1 MSHGLSLGSPCP
13 LVLKIGDLMSQF
25 RSRWRGVA
33 LCLVTAMALLAALVG
48 PASATQSLDVANR
61 TSLTLDGDAHWW
73 QQGAQDHY
81 KMVSYNGYQYTVYW
95 DAADGSGNV
104 YLKITRRRL
113 SDDNL
118 QTITFNNASGKL
130 ADPQDPHDTTVLGM
144 SPIDGRLHVQW
155 ADHSGPIHYAISSS
169 GCLTQATFS
178 SCTFTWQHQTSNT
191 GQEAD
196 VTYPMYVNNK
206 AGDLYCGFRSGNGN
220 ASTWVWHG
228 YNNNGTWS
236 DLGNVLDGTT
246 GSGSYDV
253 DGAAGLNLGW
263 NPATTRGAYVD
274 AVAFDSNDRLHLMWT
289 WRENVTNAAVDP
301 FFEQHD
307 VYYAYSD
314 DYGLTWKDN
323 GGTTVGTHNSDPIV
337 VGDTSTLAV
346 SLGLGWYRP
355 NDARMVIDRD
365 NQPHVILPTSDTNT
379 LDRPVAR
386 LRSTHVWRTTDG
398 VWHQQFVEPTGDA
411 QQSVS
416 IGDLTFD
423 RANNAYYIYPRNRIG
438 WYPWNDD
445 AHHPTYNVDF
455 PADHFTIDGTNGY
468 LVMSPTTAL
477 SQIDTTDY
485 VNVPIGTGS
494 SDNRDVVIRVKNT
507 TDATDGYVY
516 FYTDAH
522 PVWVA
527 GMWRSMT
534 VPNDGLFHTI
544 TVPMQGAT
552 NWSGTLRQLEMLPSS
567 SATAGS
573 GTWTVDYIRVENDAT
588 TIAKSW
594 DFTTGIQLYA
604 AEADGTTN
612 WASWDI
618 YDIAPGAS
626 LSWYDAISFDI
637 DQARYNTDKKIDFPV
652 LEQGAPGTESMKSYE
667 YSIIGD
673 GVAKTWGFGADA
685 IGWNAPKDVSGFGW
699 TSDSGRGTISGTITN
714 NDSELQSA
722 NNLHTPIGTGSTL
735 SIRMKNSTATG
746 QTLSV
751 CWAVDGQQTYS
762 SPSRCVQNISVT
774 ADGAY
779 HIYNISTSAW
789 GSWAGHELTRL
800 RIDPSDGSTITSG
813 TFNIDY
819 VRILD

>member
-1 MSHGLSLGSPCP
+1 MS
-13 LVLKIGDLMSQF
+13 KF

-33 LCLVTAMALLAALVG
+33 LGVVAAMALLASLAG
-48 PASATQSLDVANR
+48 SASANQSLDIPHS
-61 TSLTLDGDAHWW
+61 TSLTLDSDAHWW

-81 KMVSYNGYQYTVYW
+81 KVVSYGGYQYTVYW

-104 YLKITRRRL
+104 YLKITRRQL
-113 SDDNL
+113 SNDAL
-118 QTITFNNASGKL
+118 QSITFNNASGKL
-130 ADPQDPHDTTVLGM
+130 ADPLDPHDTAVLGM
-144 SPIDGRLHVQW
+144 SPIDGRLHVEW
-155 ADHSGPIHYAISSS
+155 ADHSGPIHYAISST
-169 GCLTQATFS
+169 GCLSQATFS

-196 VTYPMYVNNK
+196 VTYPMYINNK
-206 AGDLYCGFRSGNGN
+206 AGDLYCGFRSGNGDN
-220 ASTWVWHG
+220 SKWVWHG

-236 DLGNVLDGTT
+236 DLGAILDGTS
-246 GSGSYDV
+246 GSGTYDV

-263 NPATTRGAYVD
+263 DPATTRGTYVD

-289 WRENVTNAAVDP
+289 WREKVPNILIDP
-301 FFEQHD
+301 FFAQHD

-346 SLGLGWYRP
+346 SLGLGWYRI
-355 NDARMVIDRD
+355 NDVRMVIDRD
-365 NQPHVILPTSDTNT
+365 NQPHVIVPTADTNT
-379 LDRPVAR
+379 LDRGVAR
-386 LRSTHVWRTTDG
+386 LRAAHLWRTTNG
-398 VWHQQFVEPTGDA
+398 VWHQQFVEPSGDA

-416 IGDLTFD
+416 IGDLMFD

-445 AHHPTYNVDF
+445 GHNLTYNVDF
-455 PADHFTIDGTNGY
+455 PADHFTIDSTNGY
-468 LVMSPTTAL
+468 LVMSPTSTP
-477 SQIDTTDY
+477 SFTDTTDY
-485 VNVPIGTGS
+485 VNVPIATGS
-494 SDNRDVVIRVKNT
+494 SSNNRNIVIRIKNT
-507 TDATDGYVY
+507 TDATDGR
-516 FYTDAH
+516 FNFITDADQTWDYH
-522 PVWVA
+522 KV
-527 GMWRSMT
+527 MT
-534 VPNDGLFHTI
+534 FTDPNDGNFHTI
-544 TVPMQGAT
+544 TIPMTSLGSY
-552 NWSGTLRQLEMLPSS
+552 WSGTLRTLELEGAG

-573 GTWTVDYIRVENDAT
+573 GSFTVDYIRIENDAG

-604 AEADGTTN
+604 AEADGTDG
-612 WASWDI
+612 WPSWDI
-618 YDIAPGAS
+618 YEIAAGAS

-637 DQARYNTDKKIDFPV
+637 DQARYNTDKTINFPV
-652 LEQGAPGTESMKSYE
+652 LEQGGPGTELQKLYQ
-667 YSIIGD
+667 YTIIGD
-673 GVAKTWGFGADA
+673 SVAKAWGFASDV
-685 IGWNAPKDVSGFGW
+685 IGWNAPKDVSGFAW
-699 TSDSGRGTISGTITN
+699 ASDSSRGTLSGTITN
-714 NDSELQSA
+714 NDSQLQSA
-722 NNLHTPIGTGSTL
+722 NNLNTPIGTGSTL
-735 SIRMKNSTATG
+735 SIRMKNSTASG
-746 QTLSV
+746 QTMSI

-789 GSWAGHELTRL
+789 GSWSGHTLTRL
-800 RIDPSDGSTITSG
+800 RIDPSDGAAITSG